1 MLEKLTDISIETQR
15 KWLRFMLERVGQNNL
30 PGLLDYYKSIGWLG
44 IPAANRLLD
53 LAGQEKRYKGTSWTL
68 SAEEHRISRLY
79 IEKLKGRQVDES
91 LLSAPAPGKA
101 TPELEKKVEIKVRKP
116 VQSIHPADKKKMEFT
131 IHRREVTIKNL
142 EEELEEKDAKIDE
155 LKDKIRELEGQL
167 EEYSSETKR
176 NNIFM
181 GLFDQ
186 NTRLRKASF
195 TGKRGS
201 GKK

>member
-30 PGLLDYYKSIGWLG
+30 PGLLDYYKNIGWLG

-53 LAGQEKRYKGTSWTL
+53 LAAQEKRYKGTSWTL

-79 IEKLKGRQVDES
+79 IEKLKGRQVDET
-91 LLSAPAPGKA
+91 LLSAPVPGKA
-101 TPELEKKVEIKVRKP
+101 IPELEKKVEIKITRP
-116 VQSIHPADKKKMEFT
+116 TQPIHPADKKKMEFT

-142 EEELEEKDAKIDE
+142 EEELEEKESKIDE
-155 LKDKIRELEGQL
+155 LQYKIRELEGQL
-167 EEYSSETKR
+167 DEYRMETKR
-176 NNIFM
+176 NMIFM

-195 TGKRGS
+195 GKRGS